1 MDYLKP
7 EKVKPPDQRAD
18 EAARSSGGQ
27 RASGARRGVFVL
39 DEMRRDIG
47 YGRARRRGCGAPV
60 AGVNAFMGPNEMN
73 PAGTASH
80 ASPPSIHPDGL
91 FIASFCFSPYFL
103 PPRLRGE
110 EKGQFPSSVT
120 NF

>member
-1 MDYLKP
+1 M
-7 EKVKPPDQRAD
+7 
-18 EAARSSGGQ
+18 
-27 RASGARRGVFVL
+27 L

-47 YGRARRRGCGAPV
+47 YGCARRRSWGSPV

-80 ASPPSIHPDGL
+80 ASPPPIHPDGL
-91 FIASFCFSPYFL
+91 FIACCFSPYFL
-103 PPRLRGE
+103 PPWLRGE
-110 EKGQFPSSVT
+110 ETGQFLSSVA